1 MDWVDGVDDPNLD
14 SESDKGDDD
23 VGMLRHLLCVE
34 FVVIGL
40 DVAVAAPASA
50 DGGGNLH
57 EQRGRGMELGHEGE
71 DAVVF
76 ERLERN
82 RERSLLRWLLIRQI
96 SMSVMVMRMRMKK
109 GIALLSLQS
118 LQVAIPV
125 SIMAEVKDAM
135 SRWRLGLGTYLD
147 KLLDAHGTTSG
158 VPMLE
163 NQEWYSRHSQ
173 TMSGGIRSPDL
184 GITFI
189 TIEPLSRHCPRWE
202 QTKQH
207 GLVGQEIFIGEMLSV
222 EMMSFE

>member
-1 MDWVDGVDDPNLD
+1 MDWADGVDDPNLD
-14 SESDKGDDD
+14 SGSDKGDDD

-57 EQRGRGMELGHEGE
+57 EQRGRWRAMKLGHEGQ
-71 DAVVF
+71 DAIVF
-76 ERLERN
+76 ERPERN

-135 SRWRLGLGTYLD
+135 SR
-147 KLLDAHGTTSG
+147 
-158 VPMLE
+158 
-163 NQEWYSRHSQ
+163 
-173 TMSGGIRSPDL
+173 
-184 GITFI
+184 
-189 TIEPLSRHCPRWE
+189 
-202 QTKQH
+202 
-207 GLVGQEIFIGEMLSV
+207 
-222 EMMSFE
+222 